1 MFSTFFMRS
10 PADAVRMP
18 QDENEGGQKK
28 KYHASGGRTSSSRDY
43 VINGREIIPKIVFLC
58 RIQLREKKR

>member
-1 MFSTFFMRS
+1 MQYGCRKTKTK
-10 PADAVRMP
+10 
-18 QDENEGGQKK
+18 EKKK

-43 VINGREIIPKIVFLC
+43 VINGGEIIPKIVFLC